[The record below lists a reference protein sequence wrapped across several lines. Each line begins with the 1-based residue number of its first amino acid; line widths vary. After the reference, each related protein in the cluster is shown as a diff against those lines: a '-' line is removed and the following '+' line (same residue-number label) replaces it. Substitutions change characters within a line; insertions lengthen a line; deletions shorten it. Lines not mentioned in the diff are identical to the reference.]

1 MFFRKITTKKNG
13 REYVY
18 VKLIENY
25 RQEGKVK
32 QRVIANFG
40 SMENLSSDRINY
52 LIASLRKLHNEV
64 RQPSDQDVPVGL
76 TTKVNE
82 IREAI
87 DNCNIKKTMSSLF
100 GDKMYQMAEAILVK
114 AIMASEVRKPIQ
126 EVCKGLGLV
135 DTTSLQFY
143 NIMKRIGEEDTKEVL
158 LKDRLAFAKGNENI
172 HNPIVIHV
180 FKSQFEGHSFDVD
193 TTNNVYLPENYC
205 KQIYV
210 LMALDYQG
218 NLLDFEHADNQ
229 KELSELLS
237 YLIHRLNKH
246 ISSQIVV
253 LDEENCVKE
262 HRDYLLAQRIT
273 ETSEQL
279 NNTNEIKVIRYS
291 QISDSQIKEI
301 KAKLAKVAAGLEHI
315 KADVLLGKMT
325 KEQAVRKKADQIIK
339 SNECGDL
346 VSYSINESIQTF
358 NYEINEEIL
367 MQKKQSKLNE
377 PWGIINSDLVMP
389 LQINELHI
397 KTNQF
402 YHITDQLNIPPINLY
417 VDYHYSPEIISGH
430 IQLEMLKTQ
439 VQSALHK
446 NAQGGEAIN

>member
-64 RQPSDQDVPVGL
+64 KQPSDKEVPVGL

-82 IREAI
+82 IREII
-87 DNCNIKKTMSSLF
+87 DHCKIKKQISSLI
-100 GDKMYQMAEAILVK
+100 GDKMYQVAEAILVK
-114 AIMASEVRKPIQ
+114 TIMASEVRKPIQ

-135 DTTSLQFY
+135 NTTSLQFY
-143 NIMKRIGEEDTKEVL
+143 NIMKRIGGEDTKEAL
-158 LKDRLAFAKGNENI
+158 LRNRLDYAEGNENI
-172 HNPIVIHV
+172 HNPIVIHI

-193 TTNNVYLPENYC
+193 TTNNVYLPENYS
-205 KQIYV
+205 KQVYI

-229 KELSELLS
+229 RELTELLS
-237 YLIHRLNKH
+237 YLIHRLKKH
-246 ISSQIVV
+246 ISTQIIV
-253 LDEENCVKE
+253 LDEENCIKK
-262 HRDYLLAQRIT
+262 HGDYILAQRIT
-273 ETSEQL
+273 ETSQPL
-279 NNTNEIKVIRYS
+279 SNTNEIKVIRYS
-291 QISDSQIKEI
+291 QISESQIKEI

-339 SNECGDL
+339 SNQCEDL

-358 NYEINEEIL
+358 DYEINEEIF
-367 MQKKQSKLNE
+367 MQKKQSKLTE
-377 PWGIINSDLVMP
+377 PWSISNLDFVIPQEL
-389 LQINELHI
+389 NELHI

-402 YHITDQLNIPPINLY
+402 YQITDQLNIPPINLY

-439 VQSALHK
+439 IQSALHK
-446 NAQGGEAIN
+446 NVQGGEATN